1 MKIFPLITAVLAV
14 GAYAQTPAPKPAT
27 PPAPAGNAAP
37 QTPPIRIEPAPTQ
50 PPIDPNKVIA
60 TFGDQKIT
68 VAEFND
74 LIAGLPPQYQAQAR
88 GAGKRQVMEQLIQL
102 RILANEA
109 TKAHLEMKPDIQRQI
124 EFHKENILA
133 GAEYQ
138 NIMNS
143 VQVDNAAAE
152 AYYNLHKSDYQE
164 VQARHILIRFKGS
177 PVPLK
182 EGQKEMTEEEALAKA
197 QEIEK
202 RLKAGEDFATIAKAE
217 SADTGSGANG
227 GELGMFKHGQMVK
240 AFEDAAFALQP
251 GQISDPVKSQFGYH
265 IIQTEKIA
273 SKTFEEARPD
283 IETKL
288 KPEMAKKKVDDLQ
301 KAANVKLDDGFFGA
315 PPAAPPTLGAVK

>member
-1 MKIFPLITAVLAV
+1 MKIYPLITAVLAV
-14 GAYAQTPAPKPAT
+14 GAYAQTPAPKPAAT
-27 PPAPAGNAAP
+27 PAPAGNTAP
-37 QTPPIRIEPAPTQ
+37 QTPPIKIEAPPTQ
-50 PPIDPNKVIA
+50 APVDPNKVIA

-88 GAGKRQVMEQLIQL
+88 GAGKRQMMEEIIKLK
-102 RILANEA
+102 ILANEA
-109 TKAHLEMKPDIQRQI
+109 TKAHLDLKPDIQKQI

-138 NIMNS
+138 NLMNN
-143 VQVDNAAAE
+143 VQVDDATAK
-152 AYYNLHKSDYQE
+152 AYYDAHKSDYQE

-182 EGQKEMTEEEALAKA
+182 EGQKDLTEEEALAKA

-202 RLKAGEDFATIAKAE
+202 RLKAGEDFAKIAKEE

-240 AFEDAAFALQP
+240 PFEDAAFALQP

-265 IIQTEKIA
+265 VIQTEKVVN
-273 SKTFEEARPD
+273 KTFEEARPD
-283 IETKL
+283 INGKL
-288 KPEMAKKKVDDLQ
+288 KPEMAKKKVDELE
-301 KAANVKLDDGFFGA
+301 KAANVKLDDSFFA
-315 PPAAPPTLGAVK
+315 PAPAAPPTLGAVK

>member
-1 MKIFPLITAVLAV
+1 MKIYPLITAVLAV
-14 GAYAQTPAPKPAT
+14 GAYAQTPAPKPAAT
-27 PPAPAGNAAP
+27 PAPAGNTAP
-37 QTPPIRIEPAPTQ
+37 QTPPIKIEAAPTQ
-50 PPIDPNKVIA
+50 APVDPNKVIA

-88 GAGKRQVMEQLIQL
+88 GAGKRQMMEEIIKLK
-102 RILANEA
+102 ILANEA
-109 TKAHLEMKPDIQRQI
+109 TKAHLDLKPDIQKQI

-138 NIMNS
+138 NLMNN
-143 VQVDNAAAE
+143 VQVDDATAK
-152 AYYNLHKSDYQE
+152 AYYDAHKSDYQE

-182 EGQKEMTEEEALAKA
+182 EGQKDLTEEEALAKA

-202 RLKAGEDFATIAKAE
+202 RLKAGEDFAKIAKEE

-240 AFEDAAFALQP
+240 PFEDAAFALQP

-265 IIQTEKIA
+265 VIQTEKVVN
-273 SKTFEEARPD
+273 KTFEEARPD
-283 IETKL
+283 INGKL
-288 KPEMAKKKVDDLQ
+288 KPEMAKKKVDELE
-301 KAANVKLDDGFFGA
+301 KAANVKLDDSFFA
-315 PPAAPPTLGAVK
+315 PAPAAPPTLGAVK

>member
-1 MKIFPLITAVLAV
+1 MKIYPLITAVLAV
-14 GAYAQTPAPKPAT
+14 GAYAQTPAPKPAAT
-27 PPAPAGNAAP
+27 PAPAGNTAP
-37 QTPPIRIEPAPTQ
+37 QTPPIKIEAAPTQ
-50 PPIDPNKVIA
+50 APVDPNKVIA

-88 GAGKRQVMEQLIQL
+88 GAGKRQMMEEIIKLK
-102 RILANEA
+102 ILANEA
-109 TKAHLEMKPDIQRQI
+109 TKAHLDLKPDIQKQI

-138 NIMNS
+138 NLMNN
-143 VQVDNAAAE
+143 VQVDDAAAK
-152 AYYNLHKSDYQE
+152 AYYDAHKSDYQE

-182 EGQKEMTEEEALAKA
+182 EGQKDLTEEEALAKA

-202 RLKAGEDFATIAKAE
+202 RLKAGEDFAKIAKEE

-240 AFEDAAFALQP
+240 PFEDAAFALQP

-265 IIQTEKIA
+265 VIQTEKVVN
-273 SKTFEEARPD
+273 KTFEEARPD
-283 IETKL
+283 INGKL
-288 KPEMAKKKVDDLQ
+288 KPEMAKKKVDELE
-301 KAANVKLDDGFFGA
+301 KAANVKLDDSFFA
-315 PPAAPPTLGAVK
+315 PAPAAPPTLGAVK